1 MTDPQAPAPRRRRPA
16 GGYAKADETREKM
29 IMAALRVFADEGFE
43 KASTRRIAAEA
54 GVTPPVLQYHFDS
67 KEGLHR
73 ACGEYLVAQIM
84 GRLAPV
90 LDRAAGAAD
99 PDAAVEV
106 LCELMTTLASA
117 GMGRVNMA
125 EWKLFMARADA
136 ETAGPARAVVEAGV
150 AEPIMRAALLLVAR
164 ALGLPPESEEAR
176 LRAMLLMSQVSV
188 VTARRQRTLDV
199 MGWSEFDEAAQAGV
213 NAILVDHVRRLTSR
227 GA

>member
-1 MTDPQAPAPRRRRPA
+1 MTDAQTPPPRRRRPA

-29 IMAALRVFADEGFE
+29 ILAALRVFADDGFE

-73 ACGEYLVAQIM
+73 ACGDYLVAQVM

-90 LDRAAGAAD
+90 LERTRQAR
-99 PDAAVEV
+99 DAETAVEV
-106 LCELMTTLASA
+106 LCELMTTLSSA

-136 ETAGPARAVVEAGV
+136 DTDGPARAIVEAGV
-150 AEPIMRAALLLVAR
+150 AQPIMRAALLLVAR
-164 ALGLPPESEEAR
+164 ALDLPPESEEAR
-176 LRAMLLMSQVSV
+176 LRAMLLMGQVSV

-199 MGWSEFDEAAQAGV
+199 MGWSEFDEAAQATV
-213 NAILVDHVRRLTSR
+213 NRILVDNVRRLTAR
-227 GA
+227 D